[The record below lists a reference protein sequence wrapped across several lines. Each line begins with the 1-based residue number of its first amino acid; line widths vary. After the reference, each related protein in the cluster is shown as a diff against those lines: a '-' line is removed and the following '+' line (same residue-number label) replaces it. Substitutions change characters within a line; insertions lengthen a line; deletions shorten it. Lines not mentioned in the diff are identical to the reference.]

1 MRSVYLVVAM
11 LSAVA
16 IAQQQPAEQTQASQ
30 SQNTYAAPTSAPQQ
44 SQGLPAAPTP
54 GHPLDPADVA
64 VLTGKSA
71 SGGSAPAYASPQ
83 VYFDPTPFAGTYS
96 GDAVGFGGRSFGT
109 FGGSRRSGFVFGAG
123 SFSPFFFPL
132 RRNAFF
138 IRSGPF
144 FFGSGGGFV
153 FFSHKGGGRGR

>member
-1 MRSVYLVVAM
+1 MRSILLIVAM
-11 LSAVA
+11 VSAIAV
-16 IAQQQPAEQTQASQ
+16 AQQQTAEQTQASQ
-30 SQNTYAAPTSAPQQ
+30 SQSNSAPTSAPQE
-44 SQGLPAAPTP
+44 SRGLLAAPTP

-64 VLTGKSA
+64 VLTGKSRA
-71 SGGSAPAYASPQ
+71 GSAPAYTSPQ

-96 GDAVGFGGRSFGT
+96 GDAAGFGGRSFGA

-123 SFSPFFFPL
+123 SFSPFFFPV
-132 RRNAFF
+132 RRNAFL

-153 FFSHKGGGRGR
+153 FFSHRSGRHGR